1 MKRPAQILFLAVLLS
16 GCTGKGGK
24 NVPPDRPE
32 KDVQAYVTIY
42 VPGMT

>member
-1 MKRPAQILFLAVLLS
+1 MKRPAHILFLAVLLA
-16 GCTGKGGK
+16 GCTGKGEK

-32 KDVQAYVTIY
+32 KEVQAYVTIY